1 MKNQYNS
8 LQQLLKTTNWER
20 WLKNTNQW
28 FLKIWIHIDDVL
40 LIGVPEQ
47 VEGAE
52 EVSEGLGVQGEG
64 TEGASQGPRCPQLH
78 A

>member
-40 LIGVPEQ
+40 LIGVLEQ
-47 VEGAE
+47 VEGTE

-64 TEGASQGPRCPQLH
+64 TEGASQGPGCPQLH